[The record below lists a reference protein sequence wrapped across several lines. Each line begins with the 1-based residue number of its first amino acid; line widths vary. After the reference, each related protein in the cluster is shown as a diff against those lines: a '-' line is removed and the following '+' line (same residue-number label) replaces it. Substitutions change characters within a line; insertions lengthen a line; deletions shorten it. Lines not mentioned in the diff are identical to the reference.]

1 MFKLK
6 KKSQMYI
13 LISKDVVGSQIMTAN
28 YIPDVKFQ
36 QQMNIF
42 IFSLGQLVVIK
53 IYLFLRKNILLVN
66 HKMAI
71 IFNHFKSLKNLH

>member
-1 MFKLK
+1 
-6 KKSQMYI
+6 MYI
-13 LISKDVVGSQIMTAN
+13 LISKDVVGNQIMTAN

>member
-1 MFKLK
+1 
-6 KKSQMYI
+6 MYI

-66 HKMAI
+66 HKTAI

>member
-1 MFKLK
+1 
-6 KKSQMYI
+6 MYI

-53 IYLFLRKNILLVN
+53 IYLFLRKNTLLVN

-71 IFNHFKSLKNLH
+71 IFNHFKSLKNLHWNL

>member
-1 MFKLK
+1 
-6 KKSQMYI
+6 MYI

>member
-1 MFKLK
+1 
-6 KKSQMYI
+6 MYI

-71 IFNHFKSLKNLH
+71 IFNHFKSLKNLHWNL